1 MPPEAPGVSVSLR
14 WGGWRGR
21 GSGSGGG
28 GWAAGGRGA
37 NGVERD
43 GGAQASAAEGVH
55 AGEVG
60 GQVPEP
66 GGLLGVDGV
75 RPDAGLVPDGDP
87 GDVAVLEVDPA
98 EAVEPGAGRGPDRGR
113 GALLR
118 RLEVDQRPTLLV
130 DPAHRD
136 LLLER
141 QVALQRGE
149 DAAGVQRERPDPGG
163 GPELVEPDREED
175 VRRLRLP

>member
-14 WGGWRGR
+14 WEWEWEWAWERGR
-21 GSGSGGG
+21 GSGGG

-60 GQVPEP
+60 GQIPEP

-75 RPDAGLVPDGDP
+75 RPDAGLVPDGDR
-87 GDVAVLEVDPA
+87 GDVAILEVDPA
-98 EAVEPGAGRGPDRGR
+98 EAVEPGAGRGP
-113 GALLR
+113 
-118 RLEVDQRPTLLV
+118 
-130 DPAHRD
+130 
-136 LLLER
+136 
-141 QVALQRGE
+141 
-149 DAAGVQRERPDPGG
+149 
-163 GPELVEPDREED
+163 
-175 VRRLRLP
+175 